1 MPVMPKHI
9 RDTVQDKVKDQ
20 TSFIKE
26 LLIGMLDWNISVKAE
41 NIKELGYEWYLDDD
55 FDFTEE
61 DRQHL
66 AGAEIVQ
73 IPISRDAEKWGV
85 FVIPFKNAAC
95 LEKGRGLTSPLR
107 KILRALMKQ
116 KADLPNFACENIL
129 FICADPAFANV
140 TFARFKRMK
149 QKGVPPLATFGWN
162 ADDKSAIRTLCE
174 HNLPN
179 LHWDEDWAK
188 AFEIERVTKAFYQ
201 EIFDWFETARPL
213 IKLPLKNAVRVLG
226 RSEDDLK
233 SEAVIRLVIRMI
245 LIWFMKEKRGLV
257 PEALFDKSI
266 IQEYLRQPIDDE
278 NNSYYSAILQN
289 LFFATLNCPRGN
301 RKFRRDHEPND
312 TKRSEN
318 DRGVSIL
325 YRFKDDISNPEGL
338 IDLFASVPFLN
349 GGLFT
354 CHDNIQKF
362 VFGQKRENYHL
373 DGFSENPA
381 DRAIVPDRLFF
392 GTDQRPGLID
402 ILKRYHFTIEEHT
415 PLEQEVALDPELL
428 GHVFEN
434 LLAAYN
440 PETKETARKKTG
452 SYYTPRNIV
461 DYMVGESLYHYLLG
475 KMAWREDKD
484 KQAALRAL
492 LDYEQAGN
500 PFDDDE
506 SKNLRSALYT
516 VRIFDP
522 ACGSGAF
529 PMGALQRLN
538 YVLER
543 LNEEK
548 TSYQRKLKLISR
560 NIYGADIQPI
570 ATEITTQRFFIS
582 LLIDQEVDPGKDNSG
597 VEPLPNLEV
606 KFMTANTL
614 QSLHWQEERDT
625 GFQDDL
631 FYDAVN
637 EQVVAIKTVFFDYL
651 EATDAKR
658 KDELRAYFENYKNQL
673 LDEFAKTGIREHD
686 RDLFQAWEPFGFSK
700 SAGFLDTRIMFG
712 QARFD
717 IVIGNPPYVRQEAI
731 KDLKPALKAEFGDF
745 FKGTAD
751 LYTYFY
757 KRGVDLLKPGG
768 VLAYITPNK
777 FMSTAYGDKTRKLL
791 SEEAYPLV
799 LIDFN
804 EFPVFEATTYPLI
817 AIIERG
823 TAPEDAVFSSL
834 PEKELA
840 KGRWTDPGTAIREH
854 GFDQPIAS
862 LKADKWLLD
871 KPETL
876 SLLDKLKGTATPL
889 GVYVKNSFYRGIL
902 TGLND
907 AFVVDGWIRDDLIKE
922 EKSSGEILKP
932 WLPGKYV
939 GRWKAAPT
947 DKHLINIA
955 SSSNREWP
963 WSGQK
968 NAETIFKSTYPAIYR
983 FLTQDSDLLERTRVR
998 SDQGQYWWEQRS
1010 CAYIKDF
1017 SRTRIIYPNIANFP
1031 RFCWEEREAYNNNKA
1046 FIIPTNDKFLLAVLN
1061 SKVSAFWC
1069 WNSLPKL
1076 MGGTMEFSKIFMKN
1090 LPIPNASDK
1099 KKAELANLANQILDL
1114 KDVLLD
1120 ADVSNLEWQIDNH
1133 IYALFNLTPEEVALV
1148 EKVAK

>member
-1 MPVMPKHI
+1 MPVMPERV
-9 RDTVQDKVKDQ
+9 RDALSRVTDQ
-20 TSFIKE
+20 GSFIQE
-26 LLIGMLDWNISVKAE
+26 LLVDALEWDVPSKAE
-41 NIKELGYEWYLDDD
+41 SIEELGYEWYLDED
-55 FDFTEE
+55 FDFSE
-61 DRQHL
+61 DDRRNL

-73 IPISRDAEKWGV
+73 VPISRDTDLFGDVAPGKWGV
-85 FVIPFKNAAC
+85 FIIPFRGAAY

-107 KILRALMKQ
+107 KMLRTLMRQ
-116 KADLPNFACENIL
+116 KADLPSFACENIL
-129 FICADPAFANV
+129 FICADQKFENV
-140 TFARFKRMK
+140 TFARFKRLK
-149 QKGVPPLATFGWN
+149 GKGVPPLATFGWN
-162 ADDKSAIRTLCE
+162 TNDKSAIRTLCE

-179 LHWDEDWAK
+179 LHWNEDWAK

-201 EIFDWFETARPL
+201 EIFEWFETARPL
-213 IKLPLKNAVRVLG
+213 IKLPLKDAVRVLE

-245 LIWFMKEKRGLV
+245 FIWFMKEKRGLV
-257 PEALFDKSI
+257 PEALFDRTA
-266 IQEYLRQPIDDE
+266 IQDYLHLPIDDE
-278 NNSYYSAILQN
+278 NHTYYSAVLQN
-289 LFFATLNCPRGN
+289 LFFATLNCPQDSR
-301 RKFRRDHEPND
+301 RFRRDHEIND
-312 TKRSEN
+312 TQRAEN
-318 DRGVSIL
+318 DRGISIL
-325 YRFKDDISNPEGL
+325 YRFKDDMSDPEGMAKL
-338 IDLFASVPFLN
+338 LSTVPFLN

-362 VFGQKRENYHL
+362 VFGEKRESYHL
-373 DGFSENPA
+373 DGFSENLA

-392 GTDQRPGLID
+392 SEDQRSGLID

-475 KMAWREDKD
+475 KMNWHEDQE
-484 KQAALRAL
+484 KQAALRSL
-492 LDYEQAGN
+492 LDYEYEGN
-500 PFDDDE
+500 PFNHDDCG
-506 SKNLRSALYT
+506 NLRAALYT

-538 YVLER
+538 HVLER

-548 TSYQRKLKLISR
+548 TSYQRKLELISR

-582 LLIDQEVDPGKDNSG
+582 LLIDQEVEADKPNCG

-614 QSLHWQEERDT
+614 QSLHWQDDRDT
-625 GFQDDL
+625 GHQHDM

-637 EQVVAIKTVFFDYL
+637 EQVAAIKAVFIDFL
-651 EATDAKR
+651 EATTAKR
-658 KDELRAYFENYKNQL
+658 KDELRAHFENYKTQL
-673 LDEFAKTGIREHD
+673 LDEFAKVGIRHHD
-686 RDLFQAWEPFGFSK
+686 RELFQAWEPFGFSR
-700 SAGFLDTRIMFG
+700 SAGFFDAQLMFG

-731 KDLKPALKAEFGDF
+731 KDIKPALKEEFGPF

-757 KRGVDLLKPGG
+757 KRGIELLKPGG

-777 FMSTAYGDKTRKLL
+777 FMSTAYGDKTRQLL
-791 SEEAYPLV
+791 SEEAFPLV

-817 AIIERG
+817 AIIKRAEVSEG
-823 TAPEDAVFSSL
+823 AVFSSL

-840 KGRWTDPGTAIREH
+840 KGKWTDPDTAIRDH
-854 GFDQPIAS
+854 GFEQPIAS
-862 LKADKWLLD
+862 LKTDKWLLE
-871 KPETL
+871 KPEIL
-876 SLLDKLKGTATPL
+876 SLLDKFDRAATPL
-889 GVYVKNSFYRGIL
+889 GKYVNDAFYRGVL
-902 TGLND
+902 TGLNE
-907 AFVVDGWIRDDLIKE
+907 AFVINADVKRQLLE
-922 EKSSGEILKP
+922 EDQNSASIIKP
-932 WLPGKYV
+932 WLK
-939 GRWKAAPT
+939 GRDVNKWTTQIPDDFVIFTRRGTDISQYRAVEEYLSQYREDLEPKMKA
-947 DKHLINIA
+947 
-955 SSSNREWP
+955 
-963 WSGQK
+963 GQK
-968 NAETIFKSTYPAIYR
+968 KGRKPGSYQWYEIQDNVAYHAE
-983 FLTQDSDLLERTRVR
+983 
-998 SDQGQYWWEQRS
+998 
-1010 CAYIKDF
+1010 F
-1017 SRTRIIYPNIANFP
+1017 SRPRIVYPNIANKP
-1031 RFCWEEREAYNNNKA
+1031 QFCWEEREVFNNDKA
-1046 FIIPTNDKFLLAVLN
+1046 FIIPTDDKFLLAVLN

-1076 MGGTMEFSKIFMKN
+1076 MGGTMEFRKVFMQN
-1090 LPIPNASDK
+1090 LPIPNASAEQ
-1099 KKAELANLANQILDL
+1099 KAQLAKLADQILDL
-1114 KDVLLD
+1114 KEVLPD
-1120 ADVSNLEWQIDNH
+1120 ADVRKLEKDIDQRV
-1133 IYALFNLTPEEVALV
+1133 YSLFALTPEEISLV
-1148 EKVAK
+1148 ERGQS